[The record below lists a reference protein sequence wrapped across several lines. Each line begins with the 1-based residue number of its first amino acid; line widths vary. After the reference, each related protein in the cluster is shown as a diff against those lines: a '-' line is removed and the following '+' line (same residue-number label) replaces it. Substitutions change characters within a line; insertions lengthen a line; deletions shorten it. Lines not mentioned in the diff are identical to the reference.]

1 MVTLD
6 YDVTRRDGVT
16 FVTALVRNTQ
26 TTPQTVRLES
36 RLEGP
41 VWPPR
46 RDGITTPEWDG
57 KTWNGTIKPGRTRGI
72 GFASPAQPTEPPLE
86 RCDERRCRRSGNES
100 ATPAETLATLEGWA
114 PPTDVLPPAP

>member
-46 RDGITTPEWDG
+46 RDGVTAPEWDG

-86 RCDERRCRRSGNES
+86 LSDQNRSSDDERE
-100 ATPAETLATLEGWA
+100 TPTETLAELEGWA
-114 PPTDVLPPAP
+114 PPADVLPPAP